1 MVRRR
6 LHEEGGYTLSEL
18 LVVLALLGLIVS
30 AAFTLLGLVNRG
42 TAQSSREAWLSR
54 EIGFPLEHMER
65 LLTQQAP
72 PMTAVGPYVC
82 EIRTDQDRDN
92 HYEIYRFEATTDGR
106 LIQTFTEQV
115 DSPTPRETVW
125 STSNMNRDAGVS
137 QPLFVYYD
145 ADGKDMTGE
154 TEIRIKQYA
163 MSVKVTVA
171 AEHDGE
177 VVTDSR
183 HVYFRNR

>member
-1 MVRRR
+1 MASLRFGRDQ
-6 LHEEGGYTLSEL
+6 GYTLSEL

-30 AAFTLLGLVNRG
+30 AAFTLLGLVNKG
-42 TAQSSREAWLSR
+42 TEQSSREAWMSR
-54 EIGFPLEHMER
+54 EIGFPLEHLER

-72 PMTAVGPYVC
+72 PMNAVGPYVC

-92 HYEIYRFEATTDGR
+92 HYEIHRFEATTDGR
-106 LIQTFTEQV
+106 LVQTTTEQV
-115 DSPTPRETVW
+115 DSPTPRQTVW
-125 STSNMNRDAGVS
+125 STSNVNRDPDLE

-145 ADGKDMTGE
+145 ADGNDMTGE

-171 AEHDGE
+171 AEYDGK
-177 VVTDSR
+177 VITDSR